1 MRKIKDSWFILQ
13 LNRPRPLLII
23 QTYSFMLD
31 TYYILLWQ
39 LARYSEKKDRLLY
52 NTFSYTFAITEKKL
66 QSRITRYR
74 FNVSCSTF
82 RIKSGTNFNCN
93 SNVID
98 TSNSMY
104 VRRCI
109 GSNLN
114 RVIDTWAVNFWKGTQ
129 VLNTISN
136 V

>member
-1 MRKIKDSWFILQ
+1 MRKIKDSWFIFQ
-13 LNRPRPLLII
+13 LNRPHPLLII

-31 TYYILLWQ
+31 TYYIF
-39 LARYSEKKDRLLY
+39 RKKIFRKKKDHLLY
-52 NTFSYTFAITEKKL
+52 NTFSYTFAITGKKL

-74 FNVSCSTF
+74 FNVSCWTF

-104 VRRCI
+104 LRRCI

-129 VLNTISN
+129 LLNTISN